1 MDRQLDSAP
10 FGYFTLDDTGIIVEI
25 NQTLLRLLGYQRYE
39 VEGKHIHLIL
49 PNASR
54 SFYQLYF
61 FPMIRLQNKVEEMY
75 FSFKSKEGQE
85 ISVLLNAVRQERDGK
100 MYNDCAC
107 LRMMRRLEYEEVI
120 LAAKKQ
126 VETRNLMKQKQ
137 IAELDRLRIELE
149 SKQNKLL
156 ALNETLQEMAITDGL
171 TGLGNRHYLQESLS
185 TYFMKPDEQT
195 CPLSFLLIDIDF
207 FKKVNDTYGHLT
219 GDSILQKLG
228 QVFREESR
236 EKDVAA
242 RYGGEEFA
250 LVLPATEKVEALEI
264 AERIRC
270 RIENA
275 DWNTYGVTVS
285 IGVATKVPGDTENS
299 LQSRADRALYCS
311 KDNGRNQTTFGLVEG
326 TRPYKTRAVE

>member
-10 FGYFTLDDTGIIVEI
+10 FGYFTLDDTGMIVEI
-25 NQTLLRLLGYQRYE
+25 NQTLLSLLGYQLHE
-39 VEGKHIHLIL
+39 VKGKHINLIL

-75 FSFKSKEGQE
+75 FSFKSKDGQE
-85 ISVLLNAVRQERDGK
+85 ISVLLNALRNERDGK
-100 MYNDCAC
+100 AFNDCAC
-107 LRMMRRLEYEEVI
+107 LRMKNRIEYEEVI
-120 LAAKKQ
+120 LAAKKDT
-126 VETRNLMKQKQ
+126 ETRNLLKVKQ
-137 IAELDRLRIELE
+137 IQELERLRIEYE
-149 SKQNKLL
+149 AKQNKLL

-171 TGLGNRHYLQESLS
+171 TGLKNRHYLQESLS
-185 TYFMKPDEQT
+185 SYFMPHNERSLS
-195 CPLSFLLIDIDF
+195 LSFLLIDIDF

-219 GDSILQKLG
+219 GDSILRELG
-228 QVFREESR
+228 RLFREESR
-236 EKDVAA
+236 TEDVAA

-270 RIENA
+270 RVENA
-275 DWNTYGVTVS
+275 DWNSYGVTVS

-299 LQSRADRALYCS
+299 LQSRADWALYTS
-311 KDNGRNQTTFGLVEG
+311 KDNGRNRITFG
-326 TRPYKTRAVE
+326 